1 MFGEWIDLAI
11 RVLIYVDGF
20 GLANHKQFAKFA
32 RLSRYQTFPLYGT
45 SIRRENFQSIK
56 NSLNLPSIL
65 CVTCQLATVCC
76 SVFCGRN
83 LFLLMIYSYLVHH
96 VSET

>member
-1 MFGEWIDLAI
+1 MWM
-11 RVLIYVDGF
+11 VLVWQIISNLPSSPD
-20 GLANHKQFAKFA
+20 
-32 RLSRYQTFPLYGT
+32 FPATRRSHYIYGT

-96 VSET
+96 VSEI